1 MKCLLSLFVM
11 LVAVS
16 AAQAQEQ
23 NRREAAESANSF
35 RELLRTGHWVAVSNS
50 GTGFEFRL
58 FPNRPNV
65 EQTVESNVEVRYAG
79 LQTQI
84 ARSELETAL
93 AANRQSPN
101 SVPTN
106 DVERLR
112 LAVQRAELQSELAA
126 NQARPEVYR
135 VARLGEDYVALETE
149 QLERFVPLTLVRGI
163 TRQKEAA
170 ASPQKPQ
177 SKQAAGKE

>member
-1 MKCLLSLFVM
+1 MKCFLTLFVM
-11 LVAVS
+11 LATVC
-16 AAQAQEQ
+16 AAQAQDQ
-23 NRREAAESANSF
+23 SRSQPSESGTSF
-35 RELLRTGHWVAVSNS
+35 RELLRVGSWVTVTGS
-50 GTGFEFRL
+50 GTGYEFRL
-58 FPNRPNV
+58 FPNRPDV
-65 EQTVESNVEVRYAG
+65 EQTVEANVEVRYAG

-101 SVPTN
+101 SVPAN

-135 VARLGEDYVALETE
+135 IAGLGQDYVALETE
-149 QLERFVPLTLVRGI
+149 QLERFVPLSIVRGI
-163 TRQKEAA
+163 TRQKEAGDG
-170 ASPQKPQ
+170 PQKPMGEQ
-177 SKQAAGKE
+177 PVRKE